1 MTAQA
6 AFVQALV
13 DQHQSVP
20 PGIVTWNRSDPARR
34 LAVYRNNVMVSLVDA
49 LAQTFPVT
57 QTLVGEDFF
66 RALCQVFIRQ
76 NPPRVRVLSSYGDEL
91 PGFIRQFTP
100 AASLP
105 YLADVAR
112 LEMHRLQA
120 LHAAD
125 APAMAT
131 HDIAAIVQDPERM
144 PLARWQLAPSLRV
157 FRSPHAA
164 ASLWAAH
171 QDGSGL
177 PIGDVDLQQAETALV
192 FRRAL
197 DVIVLQPPPGLAD
210 LVDSLAQG
218 LPLDTACERAFDAAP
233 DFDLPVSLASL
244 IRHELLTGADFPT
257 DHPPR
262 RLP

>member
-6 AFVQALV
+6 AFAQALL
-13 DQHQSVP
+13 DPHQSVP
-20 PGIVTWNRSDPARR
+20 PGIVTRNQSDPARR

-66 RALCQVFIRQ
+66 RALCQVFVRQ

-112 LEMHRLQA
+112 LEMLRLQA

-131 HDIAAIVQDPERM
+131 HDIAALVQDPNACRW
-144 PLARWQLAPSLRV
+144 LAGNSRP
-157 FRSPHAA
+157 
-164 ASLWAAH
+164 
-171 QDGSGL
+171 
-177 PIGDVDLQQAETALV
+177 
-192 FRRAL
+192 
-197 DVIVLQPPPGLAD
+197 
-210 LVDSLAQG
+210 
-218 LPLDTACERAFDAAP
+218 ACGCFARP
-233 DFDLPVSLASL
+233 M
-244 IRHELLTGADFPT
+244 
-257 DHPPR
+257 PPR
-262 RLP
+262 RCGPRTKTAAACRSATLTFNRRRPRWCSGVRWM

>member
-1 MTAQA
+1 MSAQGAFAQA
-6 AFVQALV
+6 LL
-13 DQHQSVP
+13 DPHQSVP
-20 PGIVTWNRSDPARR
+20 PGIVTWNQSDPARR

-57 QTLVGEDFF
+57 RTLVGEEFF
-66 RALCQVFIRQ
+66 RAMCQVFVRE
-76 NPPRVRVLSSYGDEL
+76 NPPRLRVLSRYGDEL

-100 AASLP
+100 AAGLP

-112 LEMHRLQA
+112 LEMLRLQA

-125 APAMAT
+125 APAMAP
-131 HDIAAIVQDPERM
+131 HDIAAIVQDPQRL
-144 PLARWQLAPSLRV
+144 PVVRWLLAPSLRI
-157 FRSPHAA
+157 FCSPHAA

-177 PIGDVDLQQAETALV
+177 PIGDIDLQQAETALV
-192 FRRAL
+192 FRREL
-197 DVIVLQPPPGLAD
+197 DVIVWQPPPGVAE

-233 DFDLPVSLASL
+233 DFDLPLSLASL
-244 IRHELLTGADFPT
+244 MRHELLTGADFP
-257 DHPPR
+257 H
-262 RLP
+262 